1 MPTWL
6 FPSWKHCSIGQRR
19 VAAWQRAARGVSAG
33 VPQLV
38 MAMSHDQPDNGHRIT
53 RFGVGA
59 YLYPKAF
66 TPRRVTTMLAHLTS
80 SPDVANACRKY
91 RTQIENQ
98 MPAEAVFRLLE
109 DAHRE
114 ACG

>member
-1 MPTWL
+1 
-6 FPSWKHCSIGQRR
+6 
-19 VAAWQRAARGVSAG
+19 VAQGLAAG

-59 YLYPKAF
+59 YLYPRGF
-66 TPRRVTTMLAHLTS
+66 TPRRVATMLAHLTS
-80 SPDVANACRKY
+80 SPDVEDACRRY

-98 MPAEAVFRLLE
+98 MSAEAVFRLLE
-109 DAHRE
+109 EAHRE
-114 ACG
+114 ACA